1 MVFLRNVVRAPWR
14 SLLTALGVAVGL
26 AVYVAINAIT
36 LDLRQQ
42 IDSAAGAY
50 SLEVIVYERRAT
62 SPVSSRISASQMGDL
77 QARFGALVSPMVMG
91 TLNEKWNP
99 YLFVMGVEQDFLR
112 RIPLTSGMAYVNG
125 TGEAMMGEIA
135 ASKLG
140 IEPGQIIRVDGR
152 EIRISGIF
160 RSGSRLIDG
169 AIVTD
174 VAAAQR
180 MLSRDGAEH
189 QFTLGLL
196 RGVKPDQVTARIAEI
211 NRLYPALKAIA
222 GTEFAGALRLMRVV
236 DAFVNTISIVALI
249 GTWLVMV
256 NTLMMAITERT
267 REIGILMT
275 VGWSPWL
282 VLRMLL
288 AESILLSTA
297 GAVLG
302 NFFALG
308 LLRVLNSL
316 ESVGFGW
323 IPIRFPLSLA
333 ADSVAMAISVAVVSL
348 AWPTA
353 VLYRMQPLTAL
364 RHE

>member
-1 MVFLRNVVRAPWR
+1 MIFLRNVLRAPWR

-50 SLEVIVYERRAT
+50 NLEVIVYERRAT
-62 SPVSSRISASQMGDL
+62 SPASSRISASQMRDL
-77 QARFGALVSPMVMG
+77 QARYGALLSPMVMG

-99 YLFVMGVEQDFLR
+99 YVFVIGVEQDFLR
-112 RIPLTSGMAYVNG
+112 RIPLTGGTAYQDG

-140 IEPGQIIRVDGR
+140 IEPGQSVRVDGR
-152 EIRISGIF
+152 EVRISGIF
-160 RSGSRLIDG
+160 RSGSRMIDG
-169 AIVTD
+169 AIMTD

-180 MLSRDGAEH
+180 MLSRDGAELH
-189 QFTLGLL
+189 YTLGLL
-196 RGVKPDQVTARIAEI
+196 RGVKQDQVTARIAEI
-211 NRLYPALKAIA
+211 NQLYPALRAIS

-323 IPIRFPLSLA
+323 IPIRFPFSLA
-333 ADSVAMAISVAVVSL
+333 GDSIVMALSVAVVSL
-348 AWPTA
+348 AWPAA
-353 VLYRMQPLTAL
+353 VLLRMQPLDAL